1 MTGLVKQL
9 QDKDGF
15 SESEAMIA
23 DYLLAN
29 FRMLPGMST
38 RQLAKETFTSSA
50 AIVRFSQ
57 KLGFGGYT
65 EFRVKFLAEMMQ
77 YMERPHGDELIM
89 TDRDS
94 VHSILDKV
102 TSIEIDALKDTRS
115 MLEPA
120 DFVRALAIL
129 NKTDHIDFYATDNN
143 LDIANM
149 ASSGFIMANKCST
162 VHLAM
167 TMQYLQATGAPKD
180 HVAFFISRTGENRML
195 LDVAHLLK
203 MRGNPII
210 LITAVPRSNLADMAD
225 VVFPV
230 ATVKSM
236 EELGPRVFLMGAKYV
251 TDILFAVLMTRVDF
265 HNAQQKEQWLRKHFY
280 Y

>member
-149 ASSGFIMANKCST
+149 AASGFIMANKCST

-203 MRGNPII
+203 LRGNPII
-210 LITAVPRSNLADMAD
+210 LITAVPRSNLATMAD

>member
-15 SESEAMIA
+15 SESESMIA

-77 YMERPHGDELIM
+77 YVDRPHGKELMM

-115 MLEPA
+115 MLEPS
-120 DFVRALAIL
+120 DFVR
-129 NKTDHIDFYATDNN
+129 
-143 LDIANM
+143 
-149 ASSGFIMANKCST
+149 
-162 VHLAM
+162 
-167 TMQYLQATGAPKD
+167 GA
-180 HVAFFISRTGENRML
+180 
-195 LDVAHLLK
+195 
-203 MRGNPII
+203 
-210 LITAVPRSNLADMAD
+210 
-225 VVFPV
+225 
-230 ATVKSM
+230 
-236 EELGPRVFLMGAKYV
+236 
-251 TDILFAVLMTRVDF
+251 
-265 HNAQQKEQWLRKHFY
+265 
-280 Y
+280 